1 MKSIKAALK
10 RKSQKDRRQLGDRSA
25 AVCCLGEGRGAA
37 LPPWPCWWHT
47 RSLRRALPPPHLP
60 PFWLPTQPGNPWE
73 HLKPRLGAGPI
84 LPTQRLM
91 TIPLTPTISHIL
103 STKHSSLSLS
113 LSLSLSI
120 SLFPPSPLKTA
131 RTFMLY
137 ESIWNVKGRSFH
149 YSVRIGF
156 SCALPP
162 ASMPTCLMSHKM

>member
-103 STKHSSLSLS
+103 STKHSFFSLSLS
-113 LSLSLSI
+113 LY
-120 SLFPPSPLKTA
+120 FPLPTIPSQNCQDLYALWEYLECEREKFPSFSQNWF
-131 RTFMLY
+131 FMCIT
-137 ESIWNVKGRSFH
+137 SSQHANVSD
-149 YSVRIGF
+149 V
-156 SCALPP
+156 P
-162 ASMPTCLMSHKM
+162 